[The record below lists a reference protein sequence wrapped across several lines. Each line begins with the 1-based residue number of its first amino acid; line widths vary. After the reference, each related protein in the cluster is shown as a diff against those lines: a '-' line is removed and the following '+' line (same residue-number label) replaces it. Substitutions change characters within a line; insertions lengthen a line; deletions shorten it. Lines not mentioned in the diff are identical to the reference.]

1 MDHLK
6 GVDVNILETQRELI
20 GIPTQSI
27 KYMKWEKEKY
37 QLTVYINDKK
47 ETIITGNMDGI
58 VARRWMENV
67 Q

>member
-1 MDHLK
+1 M
-6 GVDVNILETQRELI
+6 NILETQRELI